1 MVKVI
6 APYRPGMATGVF
18 IIRVL
23 YLYAVE
29 LSHHNLA
36 VFIGDVFLP
45 SHCYPKQFEVCVYER
60 SIRIHKIVL
69 GVSDPVLHGHDPAGT
84 EYTEPGKLIRIFYT
98 GVKRMDSS
106 HGKPRQRAVG
116 STGFRTV

>member
-36 VFIGDVFLP
+36 VFIRNVFLP

-69 GVSDPVLHGHDPAGT
+69 GVSDLVLHGHDPAGT
-84 EYTEPGKLIRIFYT
+84 EYTEVSELISVIDSCE
-98 GVKRMDSS
+98 KRMYAP
-106 HGKPRQRAVG
+106 K
-116 STGFRTV
+116 